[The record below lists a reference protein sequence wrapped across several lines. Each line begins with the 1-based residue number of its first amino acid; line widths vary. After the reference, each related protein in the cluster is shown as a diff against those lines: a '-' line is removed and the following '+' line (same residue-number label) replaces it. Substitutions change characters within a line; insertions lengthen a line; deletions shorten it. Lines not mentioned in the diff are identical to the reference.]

1 MISLR
6 SIILANLTRSLRSLV
21 RLTRTGGKGTPR
33 RKVVKKSQAASQG
46 DDRKLQAALKKL
58 NVTSVAGVEEVNM
71 FKDDGNV
78 LHFASPRGASF
89 SSSFLPSLPSLTSFF
104 GIDGLFEMNGMCWT
118 EWILNTV
125 NGGRTDHR
133 IGRIGR
139 GPLAVG
145 IWPLSPGL
153 RPDPTGGH
161 HASEMDIRWRSWGGA
176 GLESIV
182 RPIDVSIHPPICSP
196 LLLHPSVSA
205 LYIYNPRCARR
216 VPMPHSPRCA
226 PFIPLL
232 PPPSSLCSSLS
243 RCAPPSLRSV
253 RR

>member
-89 SSSFLPSLPSLTSFF
+89 SSFFHLPSF
-104 GIDGLFEMNGMCWT
+104 
-118 EWILNTV
+118 
-125 NGGRTDHR
+125 
-133 IGRIGR
+133 
-139 GPLAVG
+139 
-145 IWPLSPGL
+145 
-153 RPDPTGGH
+153 
-161 HASEMDIRWRSWGGA
+161 
-176 GLESIV
+176 
-182 RPIDVSIHPPICSP
+182 
-196 LLLHPSVSA
+196 
-205 LYIYNPRCARR
+205 
-216 VPMPHSPRCA
+216 
-226 PFIPLL
+226 
-232 PPPSSLCSSLS
+232 
-243 RCAPPSLRSV
+243 PSLRSFFAV
-253 RR
+253 FLRIGWIIWDGWDDVLDGVDLLDTGIEDGLLD